1 MSHRAATAVL
11 PFALLAL
18 LAAGAQ
24 AAAAAEETPPRPLF
38 TLERL
43 EEAGRH
49 FKTLRVA
56 FVQEKH
62 LAILDEPV
70 INRGVLEVSR
80 PLGAVRWEFTG
91 RSVLLFR
98 DGKLRRFGAE
108 GKEELVAGGK
118 DPSIQSMASQ
128 MRSFLDGK
136 WGAMKDIFAITPDP
150 GGSPELTFTP
160 LSADLRKY
168 LTKLV
173 IRFRDD
179 LSAPQSMLMV
189 ANGDDRTEYRYE
201 PPEVDV
207 EIPAA
212 RFSGP

>member
-1 MSHRAATAVL
+1 MRHRAATAVL
-11 PFALLAL
+11 LCTLLTLLAG
-18 LAAGAQ
+18 GARS
-24 AAAAAEETPPRPLF
+24 ALAAEEAARPALF

-70 INRGVLEVSR
+70 INHGVLEISR

-91 RSVLLFR
+91 RSVLLFK
-98 DGKLRRFGAE
+98 DDKLRRFGAE
-108 GKEELVAGGK
+108 GKEEMVAGGK

-160 LSADLRKY
+160 LSPDLRKY

-179 LSAPQSMLMV
+179 LSAPQTMLMV
-189 ANGDDRTEYRYE
+189 ANGDDRTEYRYD
-201 PPEVDV
+201 PPEIDVD
-207 EIPAA
+207 IPAA